1 MKASTERPQKI
12 LVAMCRLSNGTTKP
26 LKYEDIVV
34 KAFEMFP
41 DDFALRGHP
50 EYPDSSDI
58 HKPLYGPLKR
68 NGLIRSANKTFAL
81 TPRGIEVSK
90 SLIDRAGTSLE
101 SSIGTG
107 ERLTR
112 DQKTEIDRMLASEA
126 YKLFVNGRQE
136 KILDTDFY
144 TFIGATVRTP
154 KNTFIGRMFASE
166 GAIAD
171 ASRLEHDQS
180 EDLAGTFAYLRS
192 KFQDLIKRRQEGASG
207 Y

>member
-68 NGLIRSANKTFAL
+68 NGLIRNAQKTFSL
-81 TPRGIEVSK
+81 TEKGAEIAARLDGAAGEQSPSSSERV
-90 SLIDRAGTSLE
+90 DRSARRELE
-101 SSIGTG
+101 
-107 ERLTR
+107 
-112 DQKTEIDRMLASEA
+112 RMLSCAA
-126 YKLFVNGRQE
+126 FGFFRNGRPE

-144 TFIGATVRTP
+144 ALDR
-154 KNTFIGRMFASE
+154 
-166 GAIAD
+166 
-171 ASRLEHDQS
+171 
-180 EDLAGTFAYLRS
+180 
-192 KFQDLIKRRQEGASG
+192 KR
-207 Y
+207 